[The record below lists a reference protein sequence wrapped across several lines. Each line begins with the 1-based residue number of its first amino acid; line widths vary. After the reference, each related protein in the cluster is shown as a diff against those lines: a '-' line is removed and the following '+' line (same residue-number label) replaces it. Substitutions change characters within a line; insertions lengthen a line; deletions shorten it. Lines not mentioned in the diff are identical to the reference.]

1 MMNYLIT
8 GATGE
13 LGGYALNYL
22 KEHASLNNIVALA
35 RTEEKAIPLR
45 EQGFNVRIG
54 DFDDYSSLVEAFT
67 GIDHLLFISSQ
78 PGGPA
83 PRDEQHQHVV
93 KAAKETGISFIA
105 YTSFPKGAQSKSPL
119 AQDHIATE
127 KLIVESG
134 IPHSFLRNN
143 WYIEN
148 ESDTLKAT
156 LAGFPFTYSAG
167 EGKVGWALK
176 REFAEAAVNVLTGQT
191 EPKEVFELS
200 GSSNS
205 YGELAKALKIAS
217 QKDFDIQSMDDDQ
230 YKEVLMTNNVP
241 EATISF
247 ILMIQNDIRTGQLDV
262 PSTDFE
268 LALGKPLTPLVD
280 ALKEFLTK

>member
-1 MMNYLIT
+1 MNYLIT

-45 EQGFNVRIG
+45 EQGFDVRIG
-54 DFDDYSSLVEAFT
+54 DFDDYSSLVKAFT
-67 GIDHLLFISSQ
+67 GIDRLLFISSQ
-78 PGGPA
+78 PGGPVT
-83 PRDEQHQHVV
+83 REEQHQHVV

-119 AQDHIATE
+119 AQDHISTE

-143 WYIEN
+143 WYLEN
-148 ESDTLKAT
+148 ESDTLKAA
-156 LAGFPFTYSAG
+156 LSGLPFTYSAE

-176 REFAEAAVNVLTGQT
+176 REFAEAAVNVLTGKS
-191 EPKEVFELS
+191 ESKDIFELS
-200 GSSNS
+200 GSPTT
-205 YGELAKALKIAS
+205 YGELANVLKIAS
-217 QKDFDIQSMDDDQ
+217 QKDFDIVSMNDDQ
-230 YKEVLMTNNVP
+230 YKDVLVTSNVP
-241 EATISF
+241 EAAIGF
-247 ILMIQNDIRTGQLDV
+247 ILMIQNDIRTGQLDIS
-262 PSTDFE
+262 STDFE